1 MNITPENVQN
11 LLNSPDFGDRLKGIN
26 ALRKLPAPQAFIM
39 IQPLVTD
46 QNSRIRYAAT
56 SQLSTLGQE
65 NLDVALELLRDRLL
79 NDEEIDVKSAA
90 ADALGGLKLTA
101 AFEDLQQ
108 IYHQTD
114 QWLLQFSIVAALGE
128 LGDRRG
134 FTLLQEAL
142 KSDNPLLQITAI
154 SSLGE
159 LGDPQAIPFL
169 LPFADHE
176 DWQVRHRLAQA
187 LQRFNTPD
195 VQATLGKLAQDPIEA
210 VAHAVISVNGN

>member
-11 LLNSPDFGDRLKGIN
+11 FLNSSDFGDRLKGIN
-26 ALRKLPAPQAFIM
+26 ALRQLPAPQAFTM
-39 IQPLVTD
+39 IQPLVKD

-65 NLDVALELLRDRLL
+65 NLDLALALLRDRLF
-79 NDEEIDVKSAA
+79 NDEEIDVKAAA
-90 ADALGGLKLTA
+90 ADAIGGLKLTA
-101 AFEDLQQ
+101 AFEDLQKVYQ
-108 IYHQTD
+108 ATD

-128 LGDRRG
+128 LGDRRA
-134 FTLLQEAL
+134 FELLQEAL

-159 LGDPQAIPFL
+159 LGDPQAIPLL
-169 LPFADHE
+169 LPFANDE

-187 LQRFNTPD
+187 LQRFNTPE
-195 VQATLGKLAQDPIEA
+195 VKATLAKLAQDPIEA
-210 VAHAVISVNGN
+210 VAYAVIVNE